1 MQTNLFLDSSSVK
14 TISFTQILAQHHSW
28 ALLWLKKKKVTQF
41 YISSITKA
49 WKNELLGCVLSTHM
63 CAHTCAEVHKWSCF
77 QRFMLFCVAESQN
90 KVYKCRKLDT
100 GKYIFKLSTTKLQ
113 NARLQKFT
121 FNMLRSNLGYIHLPP
136 HQCACNSKKHKE
148 TNKKIPTLF
157 FLTIS
162 DF

>member
-1 MQTNLFLDSSSVK
+1 
-14 TISFTQILAQHHSW
+14 
-28 ALLWLKKKKVTQF
+28 
-41 YISSITKA
+41 
-49 WKNELLGCVLSTHM
+49 
-63 CAHTCAEVHKWSCF
+63 
-77 QRFMLFCVAESQN
+77 MLFCVAESQN

-162 DF
+162 DFQEHTANMYPHYIQCYPLYRFSQKPATDSEYRLSILESAISIFSMIAYQYLLAGGNTFIMINKKKSRVSGWLHHLKLPNS